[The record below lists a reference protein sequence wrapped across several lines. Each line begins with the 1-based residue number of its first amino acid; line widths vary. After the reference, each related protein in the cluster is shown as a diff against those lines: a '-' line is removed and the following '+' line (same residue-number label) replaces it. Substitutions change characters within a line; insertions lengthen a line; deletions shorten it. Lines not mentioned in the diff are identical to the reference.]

1 MASAQVLEL
10 QAEMEK
16 LKDAM
21 SVKERQLQVWEVS
34 HLFPEVSV
42 MTE

>member
-10 QAEMEK
+10 QAEM
-16 LKDAM
+16 DAM